1 MTFGDLL
8 IGVCIFVLF
17 GLVVEFVLPIWT
29 GNSNSDAEAR
39 KPSACPEVSLAK
51 VSDVWAERKPLA
63 ATCSEG
69 EGAKSTIVRMP
80 DLKFGHAEISEFY
93 REIEQGWGP
102 FKYPDREIIQN
113 LLQILDKLGDCSSI
127 VNDGLPIEHETFI
140 LNNFYYNLLAKV
152 PLWQHSLSVAMRMA
166 PTDRSDGF
174 LAPTYIIIA
183 LAHDLGKI
191 PEYREKY
198 YVTGDHPILST
209 LVLNGIPE
217 YRALPLKG
225 DVDYAIKHHHIPNPK
240 ELFTKRLKKIDG
252 VVREDEIAVQFNLF
266 HQKKISLVE
275 EHDYSGKME
284 NDPKWGKQ
292 LYEYPYAA
300 NRNVEYDHPLGFRP
314 KDDST
319 GYKPKL
325 VEISEWFDPVAVMK
339 VLRNS
344 INRVENKRWDAVSM
358 NDGLVY
364 FNQDAVY
371 RALMTVSP
379 RNPYLMASQA
389 NESEKRNILY
399 TVVLELNRTYGAI
412 ASELLDDGYY
422 MCPVKVI
429 TGTGKALSS
438 RDSPIYLIPF
448 KADGF
453 GVLPSD
459 LEKEKSVTNKKMV
472 KSITPLLGD
481 AGDGHFS

>member
-1 MTFGDLL
+1 MTFGELL

-51 VSDVWAERKPLA
+51 VSDVWAERKPAA
-63 ATCSEG
+63 ATCPEG
-69 EGAKSTIVRMP
+69 EGAKSIVRMP

-93 REIEQGWGP
+93 REIEQKWGP
-102 FKYPDREIIQN
+102 FKYPNREIIQK

-127 VNDGLPIEHETFI
+127 VNDGLPIEHEAFI

-152 PLWQHSLSVAMRMA
+152 PLWQHSLSVAMSMV
-166 PTDRSDGF
+166 PTDHWDGI
-174 LAPTYIIIA
+174 LAPRYIIMG

-217 YRALPLKG
+217 YRTLHRKD
-225 DVDYAIKHHHIPNPK
+225 DVDYAIKNHHIPNPK
-240 ELFTKRLKKIDG
+240 ESFTMRLKKIDG
-252 VVREDEIAVQFNLF
+252 VVRTDELAVQFNLL
-266 HQKKISLVE
+266 HRKNISIE
-275 EHDYSGKME
+275 QEHDYSGKME
-284 NDPKWGKQ
+284 NDPKWGTQ
-292 LYEYPYAA
+292 MYDYPYAA
-300 NRNVEYDHPLGFRP
+300 SRNVEYDHPLGFRP
-314 KDDST
+314 KDYST
-319 GYKPKL
+319 GYKPEL
-325 VEISEWFDPVAVMK
+325 VEISKWFDPVAVIK
-339 VLRNS
+339 VLRDS

-379 RNPYLMASQA
+379 RNPYLMASQTY
-389 NESEKRNILY
+389 ESEKRNILY
-399 TVVLELNRTYGAI
+399 TVILELNRAYGAI
-412 ASELLDDGYY
+412 ASELLHDGYY

-429 TGTGKALSS
+429 TGSGKALSS

-459 LEKEKSVTNKKMV
+459 LEKEKSVTIKKMV